1 MHWGLVLCLPLGEV
15 LQCLVI
21 NLEILVQISFH
32 DLLYT
37 YMYASNCIMYM
48 YEKYYLF
55 FHGQY
60 YIKLLF
66 TLLEPLR
73 TRLMGMC
80 VGNVL
85 LC

>member
-37 YMYASNCIMYM
+37 CMYIVCIV
-48 YEKYYLF
+48 YEMHYLF
-55 FHGQY
+55 FHCQY

-80 VGNVL
+80 VGNH
-85 LC
+85 

>member
-48 YEKYYLF
+48 KSITFSSTVSIISNSSL
-55 FHGQY
+55 HSWNLSG
-60 YIKLLF
+60 
-66 TLLEPLR
+66 PD
-73 TRLMGMC
+73 
-80 VGNVL
+80 
-85 LC
+85 